1 MRAFVKLLCAALV
14 SGLLV
19 AASAA
24 AQFLIPGITLQGGGG
39 GGGGDPTAGLLPTAA
54 DGWANWQTAGLQA
67 IPLSG
72 YIAGTTL
79 TVTTS
84 HSNALGPSQA
94 ITGPGVTSGTTIT
107 AMGSGAGDTGTY
119 TISPSQTVGS
129 SGSPIAM
136 TANGIPNRSTISTTL
151 TPSGGDDTAQINNAL
166 AACPAGQ
173 VVLLSLGVFKIDS
186 VNGGI
191 HMDVSGC
198 TMRGSGAGA
207 QKSTSLNP
215 VNGGT
220 AIRAC
225 VGGTLVTING
235 GNYCT
240 DSTATQLVQT
250 TRTGSNSLFTM
261 WRNNT
266 FYGTSYD
273 LAADAVQG
281 AFSVTLTATPSPAIN
296 QGDLIILDENSA
308 NDPNTY
314 VGNNFSG
321 FTRATGRNITE
332 QKEVASV
339 SGATITFVT
348 PIMYPYHTSSTCSGC
363 DAQVTTWSQTPQ
375 HGGGIENMFVWG
387 GVNTNIGLGNG
398 GGNPCAYCW
407 VKNVETMWST
417 GCAICIA
424 WGYHDVIR
432 DSFIHEAA
440 VPENGGAGYLTAIS
454 SGSTET
460 LIENNVMW
468 YGNKY
473 DVMQTAG
480 GGNVLAYN
488 YGDDSFGFTYPDE
501 PESGWNDAHN
511 YSTHLGLMEGNYGA
525 NFAGDSYWGSAIFI
539 SAYRNWFSGL
549 RASSPPNAGYAPL
562 NTYSASGTGCGTI
575 YYGDYRGDSR
585 APIQVQKASFYNGF
599 VGNVL
604 GYSGQT
610 LINESGRPGYTCTQT
625 QTAFMVQVTTNT
637 DYNAM
642 IAGNDVPM
650 WILGEYTAPG
660 GINSYDPTTVNTITR
675 LANWDW
681 VSSAESC
688 YTFGSAATTACT
700 GAATALPNSFY
711 LASKPSFFGTHPW
724 PWVSPT
730 TGATSGGSGG
740 TSVLLPA
747 MYCFQQGKMP
757 TCALP

>member
-1 MRAFVKLLCAALV
+1 MKMLIKLLLGVIIV
-14 SGLLV
+14 SMPIV
-19 AASAA
+19 ASTA
-24 AQFLIPGITLQGGGG
+24 AQFLIGGITLQGSNPPPS
-39 GGGGDPTAGLLPTAA
+39 GDPTVGLLPTPA

-72 YIAGTTL
+72 YIAGATL

-84 HSNALGPSQA
+84 HSNALGPGQVIS
-94 ITGPGVTSGTTIT
+94 GPGVSTTIT
-107 AMGSGAGDTGTY
+107 AMGSGTGDTGTY
-119 TISPSQTVGS
+119 TVSPSQTVGS
-129 SGSPIAM
+129 VGSPIAM

-151 TPSGGDDTAQINNAL
+151 TPSGGDDTAQINAAM
-166 AACPAGQ
+166 AACPAGK

-186 VNGGI
+186 GGGGL

-198 TMRGSGAGA
+198 TLRGSGPGA

-215 VNGGT
+215 VAGGT

-225 VGGTLVTING
+225 AGGSTLVTIAG

-240 DSTATQLVQT
+240 DSSATQIVQT
-250 TRTGSNSLFTM
+250 TRTGSDGLLTM

-266 FYGTSYD
+266 FYGTSYN

-281 AFSVTLTATPSPAIN
+281 AFSVTLTATPSPAIS
-296 QGDLIILDENSA
+296 QGDLIILDECST

-314 VGNNFSG
+314 VGNNFTG
-321 FTRATGRNITE
+321 FTRANCRNITE
-332 QKEVASV
+332 QKEVASA
-339 SGATITFVT
+339 SGATVTFVT
-348 PIMYPYHTSSTCSGC
+348 PIMYPYHISETGCSGC
-363 DAQVTTWSQTPQ
+363 ASQVTTWTQTPE
-375 HGGGIENMFVWG
+375 HGGGIENLFIWG
-387 GVNTNIGLGNG
+387 GINTDIGMGEG
-398 GGNPCAYCW
+398 GGAPCAYCW
-407 VKNVETMWST
+407 IKNVEAMWST

-432 DSFIHEAA
+432 DSFIHESAE
-440 VPENGGAGYLTAIS
+440 PENGGAGYLTAIS

-460 LIENNVMW
+460 LIENNIMW

-488 YGDDSFGFTYPDE
+488 YGDDSFGLSYPDE
-501 PESGWNDAHN
+501 PEAGWNDAHN
-511 YSTHLGLMEGNYGA
+511 YTTHLGLMEGNYGA

-539 SAYRNWFSGL
+539 SAFRNWLSGL

-562 NTYSASGTGCGTI
+562 NSYSIGGTGCGTI

-585 APIQVQKASFYNGF
+585 APVQVEKASFYNNF

-610 LINESGRPGYTCTQT
+610 LLSEVGLPGYGCSET
-625 QTAFMVQVTTNT
+625 QTAFMIQVTTDA
-637 DYNAM
+637 DYSTMTGSN
-642 IAGNDVPM
+642 NVPM
-650 WILGEYTAPG
+650 WDFGEYTAPG
-660 GINSYDPTTVNTITR
+660 GINLFDSTTIQTITR

-681 VSSAESC
+681 VSSAEHC
-688 YTFGSAATTACT
+688 YAFGSATTTTCT

-711 LASKPSFFGTHPW
+711 LAAKPAFFGTHPW

-740 TSVLLPA
+740 AQVLLPA